1 MFGACFPPA
10 APGAGPAGLLSV
22 AMVWDTDPKSDTRHH
37 AGPPSMTAPP
47 GHRVWSSLRWVSA
60 PDPPLGAAT
69 QSTVSGI
76 ADAQNGEIWLL
87 SPTPMIS
94 SAAAH

>member
-1 MFGACFPPA
+1 VMRE
-10 APGAGPAGLLSV
+10 SRR
-22 AMVWDTDPKSDTRHH
+22 TH
-37 AGPPSMTAPP
+37 A
-47 GHRVWSSLRWVSA
+47 
-60 PDPPLGAAT
+60 DPPLGAAT

-94 SAAAH
+94 S

>member
-1 MFGACFPPA
+1 MTTAVSSA
-10 APGAGPAGLLSV
+10 ALATIQQAQPE
-22 AMVWDTDPKSDTRHH
+22 RE
-37 AGPPSMTAPP
+37 
-47 GHRVWSSLRWVSA
+47 
-60 PDPPLGAAT
+60 PPLGAAT

-94 SAAAH
+94 N